1 MATRSRG
8 SQFTLYLDA
17 IRQAGLLESVTAA
30 VAPEVRRH
38 IERPPLAT
46 AWLEI
51 SILDALLEAV
61 WQLGGQDGL
70 DRVVE
75 DFARNSIH
83 KHLGALFRLELMMGY
98 TLPDTFLPR
107 ANDIVRLVMVG
118 THMSFESTGPTTGR
132 FTVTYDEPVSPVR
145 LRGWRGVLRTL
156 LDSLE
161 ADSTIGAVQ
170 LAPTCDRVSLDLEW
184 VPHPA
189 V

>member
-8 SQFTLYLDA
+8 SQFILYIDA
-17 IRQAGLLESVTAA
+17 IGRAGLLDHVTAA
-30 VAPEVRRH
+30 VPPEVRRL
-38 IERPPLAT
+38 IQRPPLAT
-46 AWLEI
+46 AWLEV
-51 SILDALLEAV
+51 SLLDALLDAV
-61 WQLGGQDGL
+61 WQLGGQDAL

-75 DFARNSIH
+75 DFAINSIH
-83 KHLGALFRLELMMGY
+83 QHLGALFRLELMMGY

-107 ANDIVRLVMVG
+107 ANDIVRVVMVG
-118 THMSFESTGPTTGR
+118 THMAFESTGPTAGR
-132 FTVTYDEPVSPVR
+132 FIVTYDEPVSPVR

-161 ADSTIGAVQ
+161 ADTTIGPAQ
-170 LAPTCDRVSLDLEW
+170 LAPTCDRVAFDLEW